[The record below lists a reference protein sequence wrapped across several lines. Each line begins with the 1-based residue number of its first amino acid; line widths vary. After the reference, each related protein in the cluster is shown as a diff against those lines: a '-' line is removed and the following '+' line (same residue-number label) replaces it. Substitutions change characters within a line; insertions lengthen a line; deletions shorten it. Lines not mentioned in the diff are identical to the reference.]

1 MDKGS
6 KILFVYNSD
15 SSIYSVISDF
25 ANKIFSPETYECNLC
40 LLTYG
45 NLLMNRKWKDFVTTL
60 PYKAKFFL
68 RDKFIEEFPQ
78 HIDDKFPAVY
88 ILYKSGAIN
97 MILSADDI
105 NSANSLEALI
115 NLISNKINNIEGQ

>member
-45 NLLMNRKWKDFVTTL
+45 NLLMKRKWKDFVTTL
-60 PYKAKFFL
+60 PYKANFFL
-68 RDKFIEEFPQ
+68 RDKFIEKFPQ
-78 HIDDKFPAVY
+78 RVDDNFPAVY
-88 ILYKSGAIN
+88 ILNNSSSIS
-97 MILSADDI
+97 MIVSADEI
-105 NSANSLEALI
+105 NSTNSLGTLI
-115 NLISNKINNIEGQ
+115 NLISNKMNNIEG

>member
-45 NLLMNRKWKDFVTTL
+45 NLLMKRKWKDFVTSL
-60 PYKAKFFL
+60 PYQANFFL
-68 RDKFIEEFPQ
+68 RDKFIEKFPQ
-78 HIDDKFPAVY
+78 RIDDKFPAVY
-88 ILYKSGAIN
+88 ILYKSG
-97 MILSADDI
+97 ILNKIVSADDI
-105 NSANSLEALI
+105 NSVNGLETLI
-115 NLISNKINNIEGQ
+115 NLISNKMNNIEG